1 MSHRVSVETALQ
13 ISEGDSS
20 LAVTQNLELG
30 VAQLSQNVRATG
42 RIAIWDTF
50 ETWTDKEEQVDRT
63 LDEPYQHYTHRTI
76 HFSVLTIDPKE
87 TQQ

>member
-1 MSHRVSVETALQ
+1 MSHRVAIETALQ

-20 LAVTQNLELG
+20 LAVAQNLELG
-30 VAQLSQNVRATG
+30 VAQLSQNVRTQG

-50 ETWTDKEEQVDRT
+50 ETWTDSEEQIDRT
-63 LDEPYQHYTHRTI
+63 LAEPYQRYTHRTI

-87 TQQ
+87 AQP

>member
-1 MSHRVSVETALQ
+1 MSRRVAIETALQ

-30 VAQLSQNVRATG
+30 VAQLSQNVRASG

-50 ETWTDKEEQVDRT
+50 ETWTDSEEQIDRT
-63 LDEPYQHYTHRTI
+63 LAEPYQHYIHRTI

-87 TQQ
+87 TEQ